1 MTKAK
6 RPNPKATEAPLS
18 ITAQRLGARL
28 RKDFPL
34 GDAAG
39 SLLLR
44 SLLESYDRLQ
54 QARRILQLEGPMLRD
69 RFDQAKP
76 HPALAMERDAR
87 AQLHGA
93 LRLLRLEPSALQ
105 EDFE

>member
-1 MTKAK
+1 MTKPK
-6 RPNPKATEAPLS
+6 QRNPTAEAPLS
-18 ITAQRLGARL
+18 TIAQRLGQRL
-28 RKDFPL
+28 REDFPL
-34 GDAAG
+34 NDAAG
-39 SLLLR
+39 ALLLQ
-44 SLLESYDRLQ
+44 SLLEAYDRLQ
-54 QARRILQLEGPMLRD
+54 QARRILAAEGPMLRD
-69 RFDQAKP
+69 RFGQAKP